1 MRRARISAPRPG
13 PALAPCALSLQD
25 DLLPLAMFDANR
37 LKCVAQSR
45 RLIDERGKPPDMSAP
60 ATGDALSAGLTSS
73 NPDKDTRRL

>member
-1 MRRARISAPRPG
+1 
-13 PALAPCALSLQD
+13 
-25 DLLPLAMFDANR
+25 MFDSNR

-60 ATGDALSAGLTSS
+60 ATGDALSAGFTSS